1 MASKLRIYSIP
12 AQPPR
17 LTPMRSGVLSSDAK
31 RLSSLSAIGVKE
43 TGQAE
48 ANVLRFFAII
58 D

>member
-1 MASKLRIYSIP
+1 
-12 AQPPR
+12 
-17 LTPMRSGVLSSDAK
+17 MRSGVLSSDAK

-43 TGQAE
+43 TGQAD

>member
-1 MASKLRIYSIP
+1 MP

-17 LTPMRSGVLSSDAK
+17 LTPTRNGAFSSNAK

-43 TGQAE
+43 IGQAD